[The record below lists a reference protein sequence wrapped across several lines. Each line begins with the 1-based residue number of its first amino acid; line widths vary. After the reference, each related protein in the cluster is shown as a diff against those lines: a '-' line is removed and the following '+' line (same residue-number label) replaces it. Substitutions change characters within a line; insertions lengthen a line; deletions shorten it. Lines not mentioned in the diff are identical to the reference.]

1 MKDMFLDLAKYRIQR
16 AFENKADA
24 ELLLKSERLSE
35 SVNRIYLA
43 NFYGV
48 KSMLATKMQDYNKH
62 QKVLN
67 NFQENFIQTGEVPR
81 EYGQIV
87 DHSYRSRDD
96 SDRHEQMQLTRQQAV
111 TLIEESGKFLCFV
124 REYLKQIILSNP
136 RKGGEMPDSLEDCAE
151 INRDSAQ

>member
-48 KSMLATKMQDYNKH
+48 KSMLATKMKDFNKH

-67 NFQENFIQTGEVPR
+67 IFQENFIQTGEVPR

-87 DHSYRSRDD
+87 DRSYRSREDR
-96 SDRHEQMQLTRQQAV
+96 DRHEQMQLTRQQAV
-111 TLIEESGKFLCFV
+111 TLIEDSGKFLCFV

-136 RKGGEMPDSLEDCAE
+136 RKGGEVPDSLEECAE
-151 INRDSAQ
+151 INRDGVQ

>member
-1 MKDMFLDLAKYRIQR
+1 MFLDLAKYRIQR

-24 ELLLKSERLSE
+24 ELLLKNERLSE

-48 KSMLATKMQDYNKH
+48 KSLLATKMKDFNKH

-67 NFQENFIQTGEVPR
+67 IFQESFILTGEVPR

-87 DHSYRSRDD
+87 DRSYRSRDD
-96 SDRHEQMQLTRQQAV
+96 SERHEQMQLTRQQAV
-111 TLIEESGKFLCFV
+111 TLVEESGKFLCFV

-136 RKGGEMPDSLEDCAE
+136 RKGGEVPESLEECAE
-151 INRDSAQ
+151 LNRNGVQ

>member
-24 ELLLKSERLSE
+24 ELLLKNERLSE

-48 KSMLATKMQDYNKH
+48 KSLLATKMKDFNKH

-67 NFQENFIQTGEVPR
+67 IFQESFILTGEVPR

-87 DHSYRSRDD
+87 DRSYRSRDD
-96 SDRHEQMQLTRQQAV
+96 SERHEQMQLTRQQAV
-111 TLIEESGKFLCFV
+111 TLVEESGKFLCFV

-136 RKGGEMPDSLEDCAE
+136 RKGGEVPESLEECAE
-151 INRDSAQ
+151 LNRNGVQ